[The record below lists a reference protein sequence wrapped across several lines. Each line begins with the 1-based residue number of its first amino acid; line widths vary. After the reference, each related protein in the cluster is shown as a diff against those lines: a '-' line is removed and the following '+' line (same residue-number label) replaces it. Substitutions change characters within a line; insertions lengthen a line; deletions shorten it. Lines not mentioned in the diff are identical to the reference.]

1 MKLEGRQIVD
11 VPLEKAWTR
20 INDPRVLKACT
31 PGLERLDAKGDDPNH
46 YDAVLEVRLPAITG
60 RFEGTIDYLERVPPE
75 LVKLRLQG
83 KGAVGFVDGEVT
95 LSLATVDEGTSIAY
109 AADVQVGGQVAR
121 LGQRMISGVTREM
134 AGQFFQAFER
144 WREEAP
150 EQKVAAPPAQSFFQL
165 LWRLILRMLGLR
177 KDD

>member
-1 MKLEGRQIVD
+1 MKLEGRQVVD
-11 VPLEKAWTR
+11 VALEKAWTR

-31 PGLERLDAKGDDPNH
+31 PGLERLEPRGDDPNH

-60 RFEGTIDYLERVPPE
+60 RFEGTIDYLERVEPE
-75 LVKLRLQG
+75 RIKLRLQG

-95 LSLATVDEGTSIAY
+95 LSLARVDEGTSVAY
-109 AADVQVGGQVAR
+109 SADVQVGGQVAR

-134 AGQFFQAFER
+134 AGQFFSAFER

-150 EQKVAAPPAQSFFQL
+150 DQKVAAPPAKSFFQL
-165 LWRLILRMLGLR
+165 VWRLLLRLVGLR
-177 KDD
+177 RDD

>member
-1 MKLEGRQIVD
+1 VKLEGRQIVD
-11 VPLEKAWTR
+11 VPLEKAWQR

-31 PGLERLDAKGDDPNH
+31 PGLDQLEPRGDDPNH

-75 LVKLRLQG
+75 RMKLRLQG

-95 LSLATVDEGTSIAY
+95 LTLARVDEGTSMAY
-109 AADVQVGGQVAR
+109 SADVQVGGQVAR

-134 AGQFFQAFER
+134 AGQFFTAFER

-150 EQKVAAPPAQSFFQL
+150 EQKVAAPPAKSFFQL
-165 LWRLILRMLGLR
+165 VWRLILRMLGLR
-177 KDD
+177 RDD